1 MTKLPEFT
9 PEQINEALT
18 TVDDWHAG
26 GHCAGGHTPAC
37 ALAAGLRQERLN
49 TTRKAGV
56 LAAVTALLDQL
67 KRDGLLVANEDVV
80 RNLTVALAFDSYE
93 ESAAPEAAELFDDEP
108 NERLREAAQRRHALL
123 EQDEV
128 IEPCATTWCVTH
140 DGEVPA

>member
-9 PEQINEALT
+9 TEQINEALT

-37 ALAAGLRQERLN
+37 ALAAGLRQERR
-49 TTRKAGV
+49 TTIRKTGV

-80 RNLTVALAFDSYE
+80 RNLSMALAFDSYQ
-93 ESAAPEAAELFDDEP
+93 ESAPPAAAELFEP
-108 NERLREAAQRRHALL
+108 APS
-123 EQDEV
+123 EV
-128 IEPCATTWCVTH
+128 TA
-140 DGEVPA
+140 